1 MHKIAVFPGSFDP
14 FTLGHESIIKKAL
27 PLFDKVIIAI
37 GYNSQKE
44 TGYFPID
51 KRVEDIKKVFINKS
65 EVSVQKYD
73 CLTVDLCEKLKAKY
87 IIRGIRN
94 ITDFEYEKSIAQTN
108 IMLNPNIET
117 IFFFP
122 SNEYSTI
129 NSSIIRDII
138 KHGGD
143 ASKFVPKEIDLSK

>member
-1 MHKIAVFPGSFDP
+1 MDKIALFPGSFDP

-27 PLFDKVIIAI
+27 PLFDKIIIAI

-44 TGYFPID
+44 SGYFPID
-51 KRVEDIKKVFINKS
+51 KRVESIKKVF
-65 EVSVQKYD
+65 VSQPSIIVQKYD
-73 CLTVDLCEKLKAKY
+73 CLTVDLCKKLNASY

-94 ITDFEYEKSIAQTN
+94 VLDFEYEKTIAQTN
-108 IMLNPNIET
+108 TIINPNIET

-122 SNEYSTI
+122 SNEHSTI

-143 ASKFVPKEIDLSK
+143 ASMFVPKEIDLSK